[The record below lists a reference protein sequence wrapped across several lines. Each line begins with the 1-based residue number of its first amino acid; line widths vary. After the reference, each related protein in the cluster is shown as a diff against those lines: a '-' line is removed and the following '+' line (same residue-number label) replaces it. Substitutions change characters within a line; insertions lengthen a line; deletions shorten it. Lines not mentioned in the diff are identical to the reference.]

1 MAKKSNKTEQVL
13 KLITKDEE
21 TIGKLAPE
29 VVLKDKPP
37 QELKVEAKLTIEIDP
52 EVELKKKDLDPV
64 EEPAIKPVP
73 MAAPEPPAPEPAP
86 EQLAT
91 APAPEQPASEPA
103 PASLE
108 ETPEA
113 EPELAPEPEVSAE
126 KKPGRRRLEQGDP
139 LMNLSEI
146 LVKEKTPDV
155 MDKMRVCN
163 CPSCYHDV
171 MALALNMLPTKYV
184 TTDEGKQFLQL
195 EMYKKQ
201 YETDVLAALTRACV
215 RVKAAPRH

>member
-29 VVLKDKPP
+29 VVLKEKPS

-52 EVELKKKDLDPV
+52 EVELKKKDPV
-64 EEPAIKPVP
+64 AATMAVEAEPEVAAAAEKPAAAGQP
-73 MAAPEPPAPEPAP
+73 TEPEAPESKIAAEPEMA
-86 EQLAT
+86 
-91 APAPEQPASEPA
+91 
-103 PASLE
+103 
-108 ETPEA
+108 A
-113 EPELAPEPEVSAE
+113 EPELAPEPELEPEPELAAE

-139 LMNLSEI
+139 LLNLSEI
-146 LVKEKTPDV
+146 LVKEKAPDV
-155 MDKMRVCN
+155 MEKMRVCTCEACHN
-163 CPSCYHDV
+163 DV
-171 MALALNMLPTKYV
+171 LALALNMLPTKYV

-201 YETDVLAALTRACV
+201 YETDVLSALTRACV
-215 RVKAAPRH
+215 RVKASPRH

>member
-29 VVLKDKPP
+29 VVLKEKPS

-52 EVELKKKDLDPV
+52 EVELKKKDPV
-64 EEPAIKPVP
+64 TVE
-73 MAAPEPPAPEPAP
+73 AAA
-86 EQLAT
+86 
-91 APAPEQPASEPA
+91 
-103 PASLE
+103 
-108 ETPEA
+108 EA
-113 EPELAPEPEVSAE
+113 EPEGPASVEQPVVEPTITPEPEPAAEPEMAPEPEVAAE

-139 LMNLSEI
+139 LLNLSEI
-146 LVKEKTPDV
+146 LVKEKAPDV
-155 MDKMRVCN
+155 MEKMRVCTCEACHN
-163 CPSCYHDV
+163 DV

-201 YETDVLAALTRACV
+201 YETDVLSALTRACV
-215 RVKAAPRH
+215 RVKASPRH

>member
-29 VVLKDKPP
+29 VVLKEKPS

-52 EVELKKKDLDPV
+52 EVELKKKDPVIVEGAAEEAEPERPSDSEDP
-64 EEPAIKPVP
+64 ELKI
-73 MAAPEPPAPEPAP
+73 AAE
-86 EQLAT
+86 
-91 APAPEQPASEPA
+91 
-103 PASLE
+103 LE
-108 ETPEA
+108 IAPEA
-113 EPELAPEPEVSAE
+113 EMTRVPELAPEPEVEAE

-139 LMNLSEI
+139 LLNLSEI
-146 LVKEKTPDV
+146 LVKERAPDV
-155 MDKMRVCN
+155 MEKMRVCTCEACHN
-163 CPSCYHDV
+163 DV
-171 MALALNMLPTKYV
+171 LALALNMLPTKYV

-201 YETDVLAALTRACV
+201 YETDVLSALTRACV
-215 RVKAAPRH
+215 RVKASPRH

>member
-29 VVLKDKPP
+29 VVLKEKPS

-52 EVELKKKDLDPV
+52 EVELKKKDPV
-64 EEPAIKPVP
+64 TVAMTAEPEKPATAEQP
-73 MAAPEPPAPEPAP
+73 SEPEAPELKIAAEPEI
-86 EQLAT
+86 
-91 APAPEQPASEPA
+91 ASEPERA
-103 PASLE
+103 P
-108 ETPEA
+108 
-113 EPELAPEPEVSAE
+113 EPELAAE

-139 LMNLSEI
+139 LLNLSEI
-146 LVKEKTPDV
+146 LVKEKAPDV
-155 MDKMRVCN
+155 MEKMRVCTCEACHN
-163 CPSCYHDV
+163 DV
-171 MALALNMLPTKYV
+171 LALALNMLPTKYV

-201 YETDVLAALTRACV
+201 YETDVLSALTRACV
-215 RVKAAPRH
+215 RVKASPRH

>member
-29 VVLKDKPP
+29 VVLKEKPS

-52 EVELKKKDLDPV
+52 EVELKKKDPV
-64 EEPAIKPVP
+64 
-73 MAAPEPPAPEPAP
+73 AAAM
-86 EQLAT
+86 T
-91 APAPEQPASEPA
+91 
-103 PASLE
+103 
-108 ETPEA
+108 A
-113 EPELAPEPEVSAE
+113 EPEKPATTEQPSEPEAPELKITAEPEIAAEPERAPEPELETE

-139 LMNLSEI
+139 LLNLSEI
-146 LVKEKTPDV
+146 LVKEKAPDV
-155 MDKMRVCN
+155 MEKMRVCTCEACHN
-163 CPSCYHDV
+163 DV
-171 MALALNMLPTKYV
+171 LALALNMLPTKYV

-201 YETDVLAALTRACV
+201 YETDVLSALTRACV
-215 RVKAAPRH
+215 RVKASPRH

>member
-1 MAKKSNKTEQVL
+1 MA
-13 KLITKDEE
+13 
-21 TIGKLAPE
+21 
-29 VVLKDKPP
+29 
-37 QELKVEAKLTIEIDP
+37 
-52 EVELKKKDLDPV
+52 
-64 EEPAIKPVP
+64 
-73 MAAPEPPAPEPAP
+73 
-86 EQLAT
+86 
-91 APAPEQPASEPA
+91 
-103 PASLE
+103 
-108 ETPEA
+108 A

-126 KKPGRRRLEQGDP
+126 KKPERKRLDKGDP
-139 LMNLSEI
+139 LLNISEV
-146 LVKEKTPDV
+146 LVKERVLDV

>member
-29 VVLKDKPP
+29 VVLKEKPA

-52 EVELKKKDLDPV
+52 EVELKKKDPV
-64 EEPAIKPVP
+64 TVAMTAEPEKPATAGQP
-73 MAAPEPPAPEPAP
+73 AEPEAPELKIAAEPEMAAEPERAPEPER
-86 EQLAT
+86 
-91 APAPEQPASEPA
+91 AS
-103 PASLE
+103 
-108 ETPEA
+108 
-113 EPELAPEPEVSAE
+113 EPELAPEPELAAE

-139 LMNLSEI
+139 LLNLSEI
-146 LVKEKTPDV
+146 LVKEKAPDV
-155 MDKMRVCN
+155 IEKMRVCTCEACHN
-163 CPSCYHDV
+163 DV
-171 MALALNMLPTKYV
+171 LALALNMLPTKYV

-201 YETDVLAALTRACV
+201 YETDVLSALTRACV
-215 RVKAAPRH
+215 RVKASPRH

>member
-29 VVLKDKPP
+29 VVLKEKPS

-52 EVELKKKDLDPV
+52 EVELKKKDPV
-64 EEPAIKPVP
+64 AVAMTAEPERPATAEQPAVEPALTPAP
-73 MAAPEPPAPEPAP
+73 EMAPEPEM
-86 EQLAT
+86 AT
-91 APAPEQPASEPA
+91 
-103 PASLE
+103 
-108 ETPEA
+108 
-113 EPELAPEPEVSAE
+113 EPEMAPEPEVEAE

-139 LMNLSEI
+139 LLNLSEI
-146 LVKEKTPDV
+146 LVKEKAPDV
-155 MDKMRVCN
+155 IEKMRVCTCEACHN
-163 CPSCYHDV
+163 DV
-171 MALALNMLPTKYV
+171 LALALNMLPTKYV

-201 YETDVLAALTRACV
+201 YETDVLSALTRACV
-215 RVKAAPRH
+215 RVKASPRH

>member
-29 VVLKDKPP
+29 VVLKEKPS

-52 EVELKKKDLDPV
+52 EVELKKKDPV
-64 EEPAIKPVP
+64 AVAMTAEPERPATAEQPAVEPALTPAP
-73 MAAPEPPAPEPAP
+73 EMAPEPEM
-86 EQLAT
+86 AT
-91 APAPEQPASEPA
+91 
-103 PASLE
+103 
-108 ETPEA
+108 
-113 EPELAPEPEVSAE
+113 EPEMAPEPEVEAE

-139 LMNLSEI
+139 LLNLSEI
-146 LVKEKTPDV
+146 LVKEKAPDV
-155 MDKMRVCN
+155 MEKMRVCTCEACHN
-163 CPSCYHDV
+163 DV
-171 MALALNMLPTKYV
+171 LALALNMLPTKYV

-201 YETDVLAALTRACV
+201 YETDVLSALTRACV
-215 RVKAAPRH
+215 RVKASPRH

>member
-29 VVLKDKPP
+29 VVLKEKPA

-52 EVELKKKDLDPV
+52 EVELKKKDPLGA
-64 EEPAIKPVP
+64 ELATEPATTPDLPAVPVAE
-73 MAAPEPPAPEPAP
+73 AAAELEPAP
-86 EQLAT
+86 ELKHET
-91 APAPEQPASEPA
+91 SMEIPVSEPET
-103 PASLE
+103 ASVSELE
-108 ETPEA
+108 PGPEMT
-113 EPELAPEPEVSAE
+113 AE
-126 KKPGRRRLEQGDP
+126 KKPGRRRLEQGAP
-139 LMNLSEI
+139 LLNLSEI
-146 LVKEKTPDV
+146 LVKEKAPDV
-155 MDKMRVCN
+155 MEKMRVCTCEACHN
-163 CPSCYHDV
+163 DV
-171 MALALNMLPTKYV
+171 LALALNMLPTKYV

-215 RVKAAPRH
+215 RVKASPRH

>member
-29 VVLKDKPP
+29 VVLKEKPS

-52 EVELKKKDLDPV
+52 EVELKKKDPV
-64 EEPAIKPVP
+64 TVEAAADAEPERPASAEQPSEPEAPELKIAAEPE
-73 MAAPEPPAPEPAP
+73 MAAEPERAPEPGR
-86 EQLAT
+86 
-91 APAPEQPASEPA
+91 AS
-103 PASLE
+103 
-108 ETPEA
+108 
-113 EPELAPEPEVSAE
+113 EPELAPEPELAAE

-139 LMNLSEI
+139 LLNLSEI
-146 LVKEKTPDV
+146 LVKEKAPDV
-155 MDKMRVCN
+155 MEKMRVCTCEACHN
-163 CPSCYHDV
+163 DV
-171 MALALNMLPTKYV
+171 LALALNMLPTKYV

-201 YETDVLAALTRACV
+201 YETDVLSALTRACV
-215 RVKAAPRH
+215 RVKASPRH

>member
-29 VVLKDKPP
+29 VVLKEKPS

-52 EVELKKKDLDPV
+52 EVELKKKDPV
-64 EEPAIKPVP
+64 TVEAAADAEPERPASAEQPSEP
-73 MAAPEPPAPEPAP
+73 EAPELKIAAEPEI
-86 EQLAT
+86 
-91 APAPEQPASEPA
+91 AS
-103 PASLE
+103 
-108 ETPEA
+108 
-113 EPELAPEPEVSAE
+113 EPELAAE

-139 LMNLSEI
+139 LLNLSEI
-146 LVKEKTPDV
+146 LVKEKAPDV
-155 MDKMRVCN
+155 MEKMRVCTCEACHN
-163 CPSCYHDV
+163 DV
-171 MALALNMLPTKYV
+171 LALALNMLPTKYV

-201 YETDVLAALTRACV
+201 YETDVLSALTRACV
-215 RVKAAPRH
+215 RVKASPRH

>member
-29 VVLKDKPP
+29 VVLKEKPA

-52 EVELKKKDLDPV
+52 EVELKKKDPV
-64 EEPAIKPVP
+64 TVE
-73 MAAPEPPAPEPAP
+73 AAA
-86 EQLAT
+86 
-91 APAPEQPASEPA
+91 
-103 PASLE
+103 
-108 ETPEA
+108 EA
-113 EPELAPEPEVSAE
+113 EPERPASVEQPAVEPAITPEPEPAAEPEMAPEPEVAAE

-139 LMNLSEI
+139 LLNLSEI
-146 LVKEKTPDV
+146 LVKEKAPDV
-155 MDKMRVCN
+155 MEKMRVCTCEACHN
-163 CPSCYHDV
+163 DV

-201 YETDVLAALTRACV
+201 YETDVLSALTRACV
-215 RVKAAPRH
+215 RVKASPRH

>member
-29 VVLKDKPP
+29 VVLKEKPA

-52 EVELKKKDLDPV
+52 EVELKKKDPVTVEGAAETEPERPADP
-64 EEPAIKPVP
+64 EAPELK
-73 MAAPEPPAPEPAP
+73 MAAEPEIA
-86 EQLAT
+86 
-91 APAPEQPASEPA
+91 
-103 PASLE
+103 
-108 ETPEA
+108 PEA
-113 EPELAPEPEVSAE
+113 EMTRVPELAPEPEVAAE

-139 LMNLSEI
+139 LLNLSEI
-146 LVKEKTPDV
+146 LVKEKAPDV
-155 MDKMRVCN
+155 MEKMRVCTCEACHN
-163 CPSCYHDV
+163 DV

-201 YETDVLAALTRACV
+201 YETDVLSALTRACV
-215 RVKAAPRH
+215 RVKASPRH

>member
-29 VVLKDKPP
+29 VVLKEKPS

-52 EVELKKKDLDPV
+52 EVELKKKDPV
-64 EEPAIKPVP
+64 AATMAVEAEPEVAAAAEKPAAAGQP
-73 MAAPEPPAPEPAP
+73 TEPEAPESKIAAEPEMA
-86 EQLAT
+86 
-91 APAPEQPASEPA
+91 
-103 PASLE
+103 
-108 ETPEA
+108 A
-113 EPELAPEPEVSAE
+113 EPELAPEPEVEAE

-139 LMNLSEI
+139 LLNLSEI
-146 LVKEKTPDV
+146 LVKEKAPDV
-155 MDKMRVCN
+155 MEKMRVCTCEACHN
-163 CPSCYHDV
+163 DV
-171 MALALNMLPTKYV
+171 LALALNMLPTKYV

-201 YETDVLAALTRACV
+201 YETDVLSALTRACV
-215 RVKAAPRH
+215 RVKASPRH

>member
-29 VVLKDKPP
+29 VVLKEKPA

-52 EVELKKKDLDPV
+52 EVELKKKDPV
-64 EEPAIKPVP
+64 TVEAAAEAESERPASVEQPAVEPAIT
-73 MAAPEPPAPEPAP
+73 PEPEPA
-86 EQLAT
+86 
-91 APAPEQPASEPA
+91 
-103 PASLE
+103 
-108 ETPEA
+108 A
-113 EPELAPEPEVSAE
+113 EPEMAPEPEVAAE

-139 LMNLSEI
+139 LLNLSEI
-146 LVKEKTPDV
+146 LVKEKAPDV
-155 MDKMRVCN
+155 MEKMRVCTCEACHN
-163 CPSCYHDV
+163 DV

-201 YETDVLAALTRACV
+201 YETDVLSALTRACV
-215 RVKAAPRH
+215 RVKAFPRH

>member
-29 VVLKDKPP
+29 VVLKEKPS

-52 EVELKKKDLDPV
+52 EVELKKKDPV
-64 EEPAIKPVP
+64 TVAMTAEPEKPATAEQP
-73 MAAPEPPAPEPAP
+73 SEPEAPELKIAAEPEMA
-86 EQLAT
+86 
-91 APAPEQPASEPA
+91 
-103 PASLE
+103 
-108 ETPEA
+108 A
-113 EPELAPEPEVSAE
+113 EPELAPEPERAPEPEVAAE

-139 LMNLSEI
+139 LLNLSEI
-146 LVKEKTPDV
+146 LVKEKAPDV
-155 MDKMRVCN
+155 IEKMRVCTCEACHN
-163 CPSCYHDV
+163 DV
-171 MALALNMLPTKYV
+171 LALALNMLPTKYV

-201 YETDVLAALTRACV
+201 YETDVLSALTRACV
-215 RVKAAPRH
+215 RVKASPRH